1 MFRMPPG
8 TDQEPSPVDHDGGDG
23 IDAEGEAGGKRTAR
37 GGGQLYRH
45 HLPFNLL
52 FLTISISET
61 IISAS
66 NPKSE
71 SHC

>member
-1 MFRMPPG
+1 MLPR
-8 TDQEPSPVDHDGGDG
+8 TDQVPSLVDYDGGDG
-23 IDAEGEAGGKRTAR
+23 IDEEGEAGGKRAAR

-45 HLPFNLL
+45 HLPFNHL